1 MANLPR
7 FSVVALAVKYNA
19 PLLIFTG
26 MVLAFA
32 LLMGAG
38 VLVGCK
44 LIKLIPKKGLRI
56 FTGAIF
62 FGDWGD
68 PAGGSPNNL
77 ILQQAI

>member
-1 MANLPR
+1 
-7 FSVVALAVKYNA
+7 VVALAVEYNA

-44 LIKLIPKKGLRI
+44 LIKLIPKKSLRI

-62 FGDWGD
+62 WRLG
-68 PAGGSPNNL
+68 
-77 ILQQAI
+77 